1 MRLVETEYL
10 NSAIVSYTVCRL
22 FASGYPY
29 GRGSESSHEQV
40 HTLPHWAW
48 PHHGTITD
56 HSTCSSSEKHFH
68 EIQKIRVLKSVE
80 SVTSTFHGMC
90 ELFKQSW
97 NQWLNVS
104 RSTTTRPFLMRST
117 YKINS
122 QFATQILEDDTL
134 HGMNTTQM
142 ILVDFITSGKW
153 IKVLFLLKLLKRF
166 FHAQTENHRS
176 WYCSY

>member
-1 MRLVETEYL
+1 MTEAFGWNIGKESL
-10 NSAIVSYTVCRL
+10 QFQVGNRQPLSVHPSCSISFQNPNLWFQSVSYSAMTMVTISIVL
-22 FASGYPY
+22 L
-29 GRGSESSHEQV
+29 V
-40 HTLPHWAW
+40 DLHTETAW
-48 PHHGTITD
+48 MLYTNTLH
-56 HSTCSSSEKHFH
+56 
-68 EIQKIRVLKSVE
+68 E

-142 ILVDFITSGKW
+142 IPVDFITSGKW
-153 IKVLFLLKLLKRF
+153 IKVLFLLKVFSMLK
-166 FHAQTENHRS
+166 QKLPVMVL
-176 WYCSY
+176 